1 MKFRLLIPLL
11 ALLCLLTA
19 CVAPPSTAPTT
30 DAAEPVASTEP
41 APLRIVTSFQI
52 DSLDPVE
59 DGFWMP
65 EFGVAEMLMQFR
77 DDGQFH
83 PWLLES
89 LENTDDLTWKM
100 TLRQGLTFQNGK
112 PVDAAAVLA
121 CITRQMALSASAQ
134 GAVPADAVFTI
145 TGDLELTV
153 TTPAPYPALPGALS
167 NEGIFMIYDAAAV
180 DAVGEN
186 WPELADAGIYTGPY
200 HIVSLDEQELILERY
215 AGYWQGTPALP
226 GLSVRFVTDPSA
238 RMLAVQNDE
247 ADIALYPPTAAKP
260 VVDQTPGVHFNYG
273 TPGTGGFMLVMNL
286 QQAPFDDRLVRQAL
300 IKAINYDEIANTV
313 FAGVFDVATSWY
325 APIFP
330 WSVQNQATDIE
341 AAAALLD
348 EAGWTLGADG
358 MRAKAGQPFT
368 IVLIIYPQQPDLVPM
383 SNAVQSQLKAIG
395 INVEIQSVDDINNAM
410 LENTVAWNAALI
422 GNSTTSW
429 GSPEPALRRYYR
441 SDGDRNY
448 GKFANA
454 EIDALTDELAITIDP
469 VRRTA
474 ILQRIQAIM
483 VVEEPYAF
491 NMNMS
496 KGRVIVNDRYQDYQ
510 PGFSLYHVSWQTKP
524 AAAQ

>member
-1 MKFRLLIPLL
+1 MKLRLFVPLL
-11 ALLCLLTA
+11 ALLLLTA
-19 CVAPPSTAPTT
+19 CVAVPAASPTT
-30 DAAEPVASTEP
+30 AETATPAAGAEP

-52 DSLDPVE
+52 DSLNPVD

-77 DDGQFH
+77 ADGQFH

-89 LENTDDLTWKM
+89 LENTDDLTWKL
-100 TLRQGLTFQNGK
+100 TLREGLTFQNGK

-134 GAVPADAVFTI
+134 GSVPADAVFTV

-153 TTPAPYPALPGALS
+153 TTSVPYPALPGALS
-167 NEGIFMIYDAAAV
+167 NEDIFMIYDAAAV

-186 WPELADAGIYTGPY
+186 WAELADDGIYTGPY
-200 HIVSLDEQELILERY
+200 SIVSLDEQELVLERY
-215 AGYWQGTPALP
+215 DGYWQGVPALP
-226 GLSVRFVTDPSA
+226 GVSVRFVTDPSA
-238 RMLAVQNDE
+238 RILAVQNDE

-286 QQAPFDDRLVRQAL
+286 QQAPFDELLVRQAL
-300 IKAINYDEIANTV
+300 IKAVNYDEIANAV
-313 FAGVFDVATSWY
+313 FAGVFDPATSWY

-330 WSVQNQATDIE
+330 WSVQNQATDVD
-341 AAAALLD
+341 AAATLLD
-348 EAGWTLGADG
+348 QAGWTLGADG
-358 MRAKAGQPFT
+358 MRAKDGQPFNL
-368 IVLIIYPQQPDLVPM
+368 VLIIYPQQPDLVPM
-383 SNAVQSQLKAIG
+383 SNALQSQLKAIG

-429 GSPEPALRRYYR
+429 GSPEPTLRRYYK

-448 GKFANA
+448 GKFSNA
-454 EIDALTDELAITIDP
+454 EIDALTDELAVTIDP
-469 VRRTA
+469 ARRTE
-474 ILQRIQAIM
+474 ILQRIQEIM

-491 NMNMS
+491 NMNMN

-524 AAAQ
+524 AADE